1 MEDTMPVKIFQAG
14 GQDAI
19 KKMEAEI
26 DTWLASLGTQRVKQM
41 STAASS
47 VKAPG
52 DKETFQHL
60 IITFLYD

>member
-1 MEDTMPVKIFQAG
+1 MPVKIFQAG
-14 GQDAI
+14 GKDAI

-26 DTWLASLGTQRVKQM
+26 DAWLASLGARRVKQM

-47 VKAPG
+47 ARDRG
-52 DKETFQHL
+52 SEETYQHL